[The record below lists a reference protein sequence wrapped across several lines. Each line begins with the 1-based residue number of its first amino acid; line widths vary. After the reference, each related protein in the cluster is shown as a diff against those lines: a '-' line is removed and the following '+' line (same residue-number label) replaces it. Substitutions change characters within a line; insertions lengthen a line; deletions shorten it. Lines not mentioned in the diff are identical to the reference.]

1 MYQTPA
7 ILLSV
12 ILGSI
17 PAALFQ
23 IWKGRAA
30 KEMLVFELA
39 GLLGFAVG
47 QLVAVLAGWQFLMI
61 GQVHPVEGIVGS
73 VIALILARWLIG

>member
-1 MYQTPA
+1 MYQAPA

-23 IWKGRAA
+23 VWKGRSTVD
-30 KEMLVFELA
+30 MLIYEVA

-47 QLVAVLAGWQFLMI
+47 QAIAVAAGWNFLMI

-73 VIALILARWLIG
+73 VAILFLAWWLKG

>member
-1 MYQTPA
+1 MYQAPA

-12 ILGSI
+12 ILASI

-23 IWKGRAA
+23 VWKGRSTVD
-30 KEMLVFELA
+30 MLIYEVA

-47 QLVAVLAGWQFLMI
+47 QALAVVAGWDFLMI

-73 VIALILARWLIG
+73 VAVLFLAWWLKG

>member
-7 ILLSV
+7 LLLSV

-23 IWKGRAA
+23 MWKGRTAA
-30 KEMLVFELA
+30 DFLIYEMTSLF
-39 GLLGFAVG
+39 GFLLGQAMA
-47 QLVAVLAGWQFLMI
+47 LAAGWQLLMI
-61 GQVHPVEGIVGS
+61 GQVHPLEGLLGS
-73 VIALILARWLIG
+73 VGMLFLVRWLRA